1 MKKFLTALIA
11 FVMCFSV
18 VTTAFAATPDETSD
32 SDLISDIKQAML
44 DTYYGDEKPEYL
56 NVEILLDDE
65 DGVYFS
71 FSDSFATSAN
81 RVYTEAGNY
90 IVSYPE
96 NCPVA
101 LYKNNRVYMIPDAYN
116 SGVIDDDTLEGLT
129 YCGHMDIVPKSDDS
143 ALVIEIKNKVI
154 EECFDG
160 KSPETLRIDIVGRT
174 SDGGVYFKHS
184 VGGGIDVMVEETIG
198 DYTYY
203 YNHNDDVMLYKNGNV
218 YLIKEAYESGVID
231 DSILEEL
238 SKMNFGLE
246 SNKPNTTV
254 PTEPTTTV
262 ATVDEPVTVPDTTS
276 ATKPVSTSDTATNDT
291 PNNLQN
297 NSGAVQ
303 TGQNSVA
310 VILLVAMLAGCA
322 VIFAK
327 RRNHFE

>member
-1 MKKFLTALIA
+1 MKKFVTALIA
-11 FVMCFSV
+11 LVMCFSV
-18 VTTAFAATPDETSD
+18 VTTAFAATPDEASD

-65 DGVYFS
+65 DEVYFS

-90 IVSYPE
+90 IVSYLE

-198 DYTYY
+198 DYTYSY
-203 YNHNDDVMLYKNGNV
+203 THGDDVMLYKNGNV
-218 YLIKEAYESGVID
+218 YSIKEAYESGVID

-238 SKMNFGLE
+238 SKMNFGLK

-291 PNNLQN
+291 LSNSQN

>member
-1 MKKFLTALIA
+1 MQSHDVIGSLVIQFAFVKIVIRCNDIHFGGIHVQMPLRTDVAFHVSIIFRPGILCTSTGLVLITTCRHQPVTRISFLTTCISDIT
-11 FVMCFSV
+11 CFSV

-65 DGVYFS
+65 DEVYFS

-90 IVSYPE
+90 IVSYLE

-116 SGVIDDDTLEGLT
+116 SGIIDDDTLEGLT

-174 SDGGVYFKHS
+174 SDGGVCFRYSF
-184 VGGGIDVMVEETIG
+184 GGGMDVIVEETIG
-198 DYTYY
+198 DYTYS
-203 YNHNDDVMLYKNGNV
+203 YNHGDDVMLYKNGNV
-218 YLIKEAYESGVID
+218 YSIKEAYE
-231 DSILEEL
+231 
-238 SKMNFGLE
+238 
-246 SNKPNTTV
+246 
-254 PTEPTTTV
+254 
-262 ATVDEPVTVPDTTS
+262 
-276 ATKPVSTSDTATNDT
+276 
-291 PNNLQN
+291 
-297 NSGAVQ
+297 
-303 TGQNSVA
+303 
-310 VILLVAMLAGCA
+310 
-322 VIFAK
+322 VIF
-327 RRNHFE
+327 